1 MIPWE
6 FIERAEVPNS
16 AQALELWRRGEEFV
30 IRVDGK
36 ELMGSRA
43 HGSEDALAQLT
54 LNALPEAHRA
64 AARVLVGGLGMGF
77 TLAAAL
83 RELGPQGAVVV
94 AELVPAVIAWNKGAL
109 SHLAGAPL
117 DDPRTSVHTGDVG
130 ELLREPGEG
139 FDAILLD
146 VDNGPDWLTREE
158 NGWLYRGEGLATIAR
173 ALRPGGALAIW
184 SATDDVAFTKLLMAG
199 SLRVTK
205 HTARSHNGRGRRHTV
220 WIAVKRVN
228 ITR

>member
-6 FIERAEVPNS
+6 FIDRAEVPDS

-54 LNALPEAHRA
+54 LNALPESQRA
-64 AARVLVGGLGMGF
+64 TARVLVGGLGMGF

-83 RELGPQGAVVV
+83 RELGSQGAVVV
-94 AELVPAVIAWNKGAL
+94 AELVPAVVAWNKGAL
-109 SHLAGAPL
+109 GHLAGAPL
-117 DDPRTSVHTGDVG
+117 DDPRTSVHEGDVS

-220 WIAVKRVN
+220 WIATKKRL
-228 ITR
+228 

>member
-1 MIPWE
+1 
-6 FIERAEVPNS
+6 
-16 AQALELWRRGEEFV
+16 
-30 IRVDGK
+30 
-36 ELMGSRA
+36 
-43 HGSEDALAQLT
+43 
-54 LNALPEAHRA
+54 
-64 AARVLVGGLGMGF
+64 
-77 TLAAAL
+77 
-83 RELGPQGAVVV
+83 
-94 AELVPAVIAWNKGAL
+94 
-109 SHLAGAPL
+109 
-117 DDPRTSVHTGDVG
+117 VG

>member
-6 FIERAEVPNS
+6 RIDSANVPGTT
-16 AQALELWRRGEEFV
+16 QQLELWRRGEEFV

-54 LNALPEAHRA
+54 LNALPEAQRA
-64 AARVLVGGLGMGF
+64 RGRVLVGGLGMGF

-83 RELGPQGAVVV
+83 RELGEQGSAIV
-94 AELVPAVIAWNKGAL
+94 AELVPTVIAWNRGAL
-109 SHLAGAPL
+109 AHLAGAPL

-158 NGWLYRGEGLATIAR
+158 NSWLYRGEGLATIAR

-184 SATDDVAFTKLLMAG
+184 AATDDVAFTKLLMAG

-205 HTARSHNGRGRRHTV
+205 HTARSYNGRGRRHTV
-220 WIAVKRVN
+220 WIATKRN
-228 ITR
+228 KI